1 MKLHVRPP
9 RQQSDRRGAMSSPKP
24 ASRDWWDAPLPRAED
39 FSGLCFAVGNA
50 VRCGPSGDL
59 DGGGRGLFAVNNIAK
74 GSTIFEESPVLLVQD
89 PRNRAVVR
97 ACGCCQALLPPETS
111 GDGADGTTTVP
122 ESAPTVHC
130 AWGCGV
136 PYCDEACA
144 EAHVSELGHLVF
156 CVGPLT
162 SWDHPIAALRMAAA
176 KDDENDGL
184 LAVLTEAAARL
195 VHAAAREDEEGE
207 EGKGDEGDEKQDAA
221 GDGVCM
227 TQALT
232 RVDLHWF
239 VRGAWWDTQPAD
251 STLSSARKERCAEI
265 ATLLAAALAAAV
277 EARATRFPK
286 LLLGRSREQGKER
299 DEREEGKYAETDT
312 KRVNAVV
319 NALSAPRGVAELAS
333 LMTRNQV
340 AVVVERAGVKN
351 CVFPD
356 QSSVLP
362 EQPSAYDGAALF
374 PLTCL
379 MNHSCE
385 PNSEVRFDADE
396 RCFFFLAKEK
406 GQKSA
411 PSPKARIVATRDIV
425 TGDEL
430 THAYVD
436 VTRMAQLRAA
446 TLACFG
452 FKCDCGRCARARG
465 GAR

>member
-1 MKLHVRPP
+1 
-9 RQQSDRRGAMSSPKP
+9 
-24 ASRDWWDAPLPRAED
+24 
-39 FSGLCFAVGNA
+39 
-50 VRCGPSGDL
+50 
-59 DGGGRGLFAVNNIAK
+59 
-74 GSTIFEESPVLLVQD
+74 
-89 PRNRAVVR
+89 
-97 ACGCCQALLPPETS
+97 
-111 GDGADGTTTVP
+111 
-122 ESAPTVHC
+122 
-130 AWGCGV
+130 
-136 PYCDEACA
+136 
-144 EAHVSELGHLVF
+144 
-156 CVGPLT
+156 
-162 SWDHPIAALRMAAA
+162 
-176 KDDENDGL
+176 
-184 LAVLTEAAARL
+184 
-195 VHAAAREDEEGE
+195 
-207 EGKGDEGDEKQDAA
+207 
-221 GDGVCM
+221 M

-333 LMTRNQV
+333 LVTRNQV